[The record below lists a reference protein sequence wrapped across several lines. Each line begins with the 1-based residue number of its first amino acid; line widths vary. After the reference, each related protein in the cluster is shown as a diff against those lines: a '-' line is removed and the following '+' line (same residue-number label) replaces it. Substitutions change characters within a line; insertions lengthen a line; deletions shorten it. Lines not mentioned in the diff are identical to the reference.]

1 MDADAAREFLARN
14 GVRTVYVAYSDI
26 HGIVRGKRF
35 PLPAFARIVRD
46 GMRNCCGVFS
56 KDATG
61 SPVEATGIL
70 WENGADD
77 NQMRPCLETL
87 TLAPWSPETAIVLA
101 DVFDADGSPLPQ
113 APRHVLSRILQRFRT
128 MTGTEPVVG
137 CELEFT
143 VQHADGT
150 PPTTGTQA
158 YSLQQMTLGGPFLD
172 ALATTL
178 DTAGIPVGGIAAEN
192 SDGQFEIGIDH
203 CDALTQA
210 DRMFLAK
217 HLVKAVA
224 ASHGWRATFMA
235 MPATGTSPNGLHVNL
250 SLRGHGAGGADGP
263 LFEATEG
270 RPNRFMAGAIA
281 GLLAHSND
289 ALSLLLPTLNAFK
302 APHADTFFPR
312 HASWGL
318 DNRSTLVRVPETQ
331 GDGCRIEYRL
341 PTADANPY
349 LAIAT
354 VLGMVERGLADAPGL
369 PDPVTGNGFARTDL
383 PPLAF
388 HFDRALDRLA
398 AREWLH
404 ELLGAAFTRTFL
416 TVKRAESER
425 LQAVVT
431 DWERSTYGTF
441 L

>member
-14 GVRTVYVAYSDI
+14 GVRSVYVAYSDI
-26 HGIVRGKRF
+26 HGVVRGKRF
-35 PLPAFARIVRD
+35 PLAGFARIVRD

-61 SPVEATGIL
+61 TPVEATGIL

-87 TLAPWSPETAIVLA
+87 ALAPWSPDAAIVLA

-113 APRHVLSRILQRFRT
+113 APRHVLRRVVERFRAA
-128 MTGTEPVVG
+128 TGAEPVVG

-143 VQHADGT
+143 VQRADGV
-150 PPTTGTQA
+150 PPSAGTQA

-172 ALATTL
+172 TLAAALE
-178 DTAGIPVGGIAAEN
+178 TAGIPVGSIAAEN
-192 SDGQFEIGIDH
+192 SDGQFEIGLDH
-203 CDALTQA
+203 CGALAQA

-224 ASHGWRATFMA
+224 AGHGWRATFMG
-235 MPATGTSPNGLHVNL
+235 MPATGASPNGLHVNL
-250 SLRGHGAGGADGP
+250 SLRAHGADGP
-263 LFEATEG
+263 GRTLFEMAGG
-270 RPNRFMAGAIA
+270 RPNRAMAGAIA
-281 GLLAHSND
+281 GLLAHSDD
-289 ALSLLLPTLNAFK
+289 ALSLLLPTLNSFK
-302 APHADTFFPR
+302 APYADTFFPR
-312 HASWGL
+312 QASWGL
-318 DNRSTLVRVPETQ
+318 DNRSTLVRVPETE
-331 GDGCRIEYRL
+331 GEGCRIEYRL

-349 LAIAT
+349 LAVAT
-354 VLGMVERGLADAPGL
+354 VLGMVERGLADGREL
-369 PDPVTGNGFARTDL
+369 PAAVAGNGFARTDL
-383 PPLAF
+383 PQLDF

-404 ELLGAAFTRTFL
+404 DLLGAAFTRTFL